1 MKLESV
7 LKKKRM
13 KSVFIGKKKIIYLRF
28 ITQNIETYL
37 PHSKSID
44 LYFERAFRIMRERI
58 TEYEPKII
66 NLLSPSGIL
75 ISDAGFEGANL
86 QKIEVSLELSA
97 YREMIIGIKPS

>member
-1 MKLESV
+1 
-7 LKKKRM
+7 
-13 KSVFIGKKKIIYLRF
+13 
-28 ITQNIETYL
+28 
-37 PHSKSID
+37 
-44 LYFERAFRIMRERI
+44 MRERI